1 MATQNTRIVLASRP
15 QGDVRPENFRRETA
29 AAGEPADGQV
39 LVRVV
44 YLSLDPYMRPRMT
57 EMNSYTPPFELDQP
71 LTGGAVAEVVTSR
84 SDRFRAGD
92 IVIGMFGWEQYSIAD
107 ARGLRKIEAAAAP
120 LVAHLGLLGMPGY
133 TAYHGMLR
141 IGQPKPGETAF
152 VSAATGA
159 VGALAGQLA
168 KIRGARVVGCAG
180 SDEKCDFAVKE
191 LGYDACFNHSKERDY
206 DAVLKELC
214 PKGIDVDFENVG
226 GPIFH
231 AVFRAMNNFGR
242 IAMCGAISEYND
254 TTPQPGPEKMFTI
267 IQRRLEIRGFI
278 ISDHLQSMGEFVR
291 DVGGWIKEGR
301 IRYRENMV
309 EGLENAPDAF
319 MGLLKGRNFGKL
331 VVRVGA
337 EPGARA

>member
-1 MATQNTRIVLASRP
+1 MATQNIRIVLASRP
-15 QGDVRPENFRRETA
+15 QGEVSPQNFRRETA
-29 AAGEPADGQV
+29 AVASPGEGQV

-57 EMNSYTPPFELDQP
+57 EMNSYTPPFEIDRP
-71 LTGGAVAEVVTSR
+71 LTGGAVAEVIESK
-84 SDRFRAGD
+84 SDRFRPGD
-92 IVIGMFGWEQYSIAD
+92 VVIGMFGWEQYSIAD
-107 ARGLRKIEAAAAP
+107 ARGLRKLDPAAAP

-141 IGQPKPGETAF
+141 IGQPKSGETAF

-159 VGALAGQLA
+159 VGSLAGQLA

-180 SDEKCDFAVKE
+180 SDEKCDYAIKE
-191 LGYDACFNHSKERDY
+191 LGYDACFNHNKERDY

-231 AVFRAMNNFGR
+231 AVFKAMNDFGR

-267 IQRRLEIRGFI
+267 IQRRLEIKGFI
-278 ISDHLQSMGEFVR
+278 VSDHIQSMGDFVR

-301 IRYRENMV
+301 IRYRETMID
-309 EGLENAPDAF
+309 GLEKAPEAF
-319 MGLLKGRNFGKL
+319 MGLLKGTNFGKL
-331 VVRVGA
+331 VVKVGD
-337 EPGARA
+337 EPKA

>member
-1 MATQNTRIVLASRP
+1 MATQNIRIVLASRP
-15 QGDVRPENFRRETA
+15 QGEVSPQNFRRETA
-29 AAGEPADGQV
+29 AVASPGEGQV
-39 LVRVV
+39 LVRVI

-57 EMNSYTPPFELDQP
+57 EMNSYTPPFEIDRP
-71 LTGGAVAEVVTSR
+71 LTGGAVAEVVESK
-84 SDRFRAGD
+84 SERFRPGD
-92 IVIGMFGWEQYSIAD
+92 VVIGMFGWEQYSIAD
-107 ARGLRKIEAAAAP
+107 ARGLRKLDPAAAP
-120 LVAHLGLLGMPGY
+120 LVANLGLLGMPGY

-141 IGQPKPGETAF
+141 IGQPKSGETAF

-159 VGALAGQLA
+159 VGSLAGQLA

-180 SDEKCDFAVKE
+180 SDEKCDYAVKE

-214 PKGIDVDFENVG
+214 PKGIDVNFENVG

-231 AVFRAMNNFGR
+231 AVFKAMNDFGR

-278 ISDHLQSMGEFVR
+278 VSDHIQSMGDFVR

-301 IRYRENMV
+301 IRYRETMV
-309 EGLENAPDAF
+309 DGLEKAPEAF
-319 MGLLKGRNFGKL
+319 MGLLKGTNFGKL
-331 VVRVGA
+331 VVKIGD
-337 EPGARA
+337 EPKT